1 MGKCP
6 VLLCDRGL
14 LDGKAYAGKEN
25 WDRMLKYL
33 NVNIKLLR
41 LHNRKYMQ
49 DTKLSFIC
57 KLQPMVHSKHTSM
70 LLIKN
75 NNKKKLMIKK
85 SKVIKLENKLRKP

>member
-25 WDRMLKYL
+25 WDRMLKSL
-33 NVNIKLLR
+33 NVNIKLRR
-41 LHNRKYMQ
+41 LHNRKYIQ

-57 KLQPMVHSKHTSM
+57 KLPPMAHNKHTSM

-75 NNKKKLMIKK
+75 NNQKLMIKK
-85 SKVIKLENKLRKP
+85 SKVIKSEDKLLKP